1 MTNRLIED
9 IENDCIHRLLNLDF
23 KSLGINEYNLQYI
36 FDVLP
41 QICYHF
47 KIYKSCI
54 NLLTND
60 KHKGT
65 IVDFGGGHGFLSC
78 FLKMLGFNVIYCDN
92 NPLAISTVKKIG
104 TALQTIPDVIIEG
117 SEKELSAYC
126 KTNNVVPDYLI
137 SIDVIEHIY
146 DLRDLFFELHNINP
160 KMEMC
165 FTTRANPCNFRY
177 KKRLFKMMDEVE
189 RNFFLPM
196 REEHISKQ
204 YPELNEQERQML
216 SVFSR
221 GKTHNDTT
229 KIVNEYLS
237 NGRLPQE
244 PTSHNT
250 CDPNSGSWI
259 ERVLSLRTYK
269 SVISNA
275 GFSVSFSNGFYDI
288 NQPGCVKK
296 ALCYTLNLGLKHGGK
311 PAMTVAPFIILKIKS
326 KRAL

>member
-1 MTNRLIED
+1 MTKQLIED
-9 IENDCIHRLLNLDF
+9 IENDCIHRLLHLDF

-36 FDVLP
+36 EEILP
-41 QICYHF
+41 QIHYHF
-47 KIYKSCI
+47 RIYKRCI
-54 NLLTND
+54 NLLTTTR
-60 KHKGT
+60 HKYT

-78 FLKMLGFNVIYCDN
+78 FLKILGFNVIYCDN

-104 TALQTIPDVIIEG
+104 SALQIVPDVIIEG
-117 SEKELSAYC
+117 SERELTAYC
-126 KTNNVVPDYLI
+126 KAQNIVPDYLI
-137 SIDVIEHIY
+137 SVDVIEHIY
-146 DLRDLFFELHNINP
+146 DLSVFFSVLHDINP

-177 KKRLFKMMDEVE
+177 KKRLFKMMDEIE

-204 YPELNEQERQML
+204 YPELNEEESMML
-216 SVFSR
+216 SVLSR
-221 GKTHNDTT
+221 GKTYDDIT

-237 NGRLPQE
+237 NGHLPQE

-259 ERVLSLRTYK
+259 ERILPLNTYK
-269 SVISNA
+269 AIISNS
-275 GFSVSFSNGFYDI
+275 GFDVSFSNGFYAI
-288 NQPGCVKK
+288 NQQGYVKK
-296 ALCYTLNLGLKHGGK
+296 ALLYAMNRGLQHGGK
-311 PAMTVAPFIILKIKS
+311 PARIFAPFIILKIKS